1 MIKIIFPVHFQAT
14 RLLSRDGD
22 RNEAFVP
29 FGPDL
34 DATVKFSD
42 SFPGIETIES
52 AETYET
58 KIERPTL
65 LV

>member
-1 MIKIIFPVHFQAT
+1 MGLTEKNGIDREKWENKIDSETRARQNCVHAT
-14 RLLSRDGD
+14 
-22 RNEAFVP
+22 
-29 FGPDL
+29 
-34 DATVKFSD
+34 FSD